1 MQIFYWLSKYMLYII
16 FLFALIEVYL
26 FWRLRVHY
34 TQLSTRLQDSLTNM
48 LKGID
53 EIADKDSSRKIHDN
67 IDVLLD
73 SLKTVKLGS
82 EKGQKKLR
90 ENIVKEDQKKL
101 DKKNHDFDVHKNV
114 VSSGVQIFPL
124 LGILGTIMAIGNSVA
139 GSNAT
144 TNIDV
149 IVRAFIMAID
159 TTILGI
165 LFGII
170 FMVIDAVFQAKSN
183 RLSEEI
189 EKYRDITRFSRMEVG
204 RPAQK

>member
-16 FLFALIEVYL
+16 FLFAGIEVYL
-26 FWRLRVHY
+26 FWRLKVHY
-34 TQLSTRLQDSLTNM
+34 TRLSVRLQDSLVNM
-48 LKGID
+48 LKGVD
-53 EIADKDSSRKIHDN
+53 EIPDKDSMRNIHDN

-73 SLKTVKLGS
+73 SLKMAKEGD
-82 EKGQKKLR
+82 EKDRTRLQA
-90 ENIVKEDQKKL
+90 NIVKEDQKKL

-124 LGILGTIMAIGNSVA
+124 LGILGTIMAIGNSVS
-139 GSNAT
+139 GTNAT
-144 TNIDV
+144 TNIDI

-170 FMVIDAVFQAKSN
+170 FMVADAVFQAKSN

-189 EKYRDITRFSRMEVG
+189 EKYRDMIRFSRMETRG
-204 RPAQK
+204 SSRK

>member
-16 FLFALIEVYL
+16 FLFALVEVYL
-26 FWRLRVHY
+26 FWRLKTHY
-34 TQLSTRLQDSLTNM
+34 TMLSIRLQDSLTNM
-48 LKGID
+48 LKGVN
-53 EIADKDSSRKIHDN
+53 EIPDKDSMRNIHDN

-73 SLKTVKLGS
+73 SLKMAKEGSKDDRVKLRS
-82 EKGQKKLR
+82 
-90 ENIVKEDQKKL
+90 NIVKEDQKKL
-101 DKKNHDFDVHKNV
+101 DKTNHDFDVHKNV

-124 LGILGTIMAIGNSVA
+124 LGILGTIMAIGNSVS
-139 GSNAT
+139 GTNAS

-170 FMVIDAVFQAKSN
+170 FMVADAVFQAKSN

-189 EKYRDITRFSRMEVG
+189 EKYRDITRFSRMETRG
-204 RPAQK
+204 NTDK